1 MDQARTNP
9 DFRLHYSAG
18 AARRLL
24 WMLLAVDVFLAAAYI
39 LTHIIAPEVRLG
51 PIREFLN
58 VDREVSI
65 PTWFSA
71 TQLFMVAVVLWDR
84 ARKVGE
90 LHAFFLVLACG
101 FLFLSMDEAA
111 AVHDN
116 IFRFAQRRK
125 LPWLA
130 GAEYL
135 AWMVPYA
142 LAGTVGIAI
151 CLRPAWSVA
160 RRFPREAG
168 IIALGGALFV
178 GGGVGLEIVTHLLY
192 VIAVDAYFFL
202 AVAAEE
208 FCEMAGVSLML
219 YGFLLLGIRLQTCDP
234 AKTA

>member
-1 MDQARTNP
+1 
-9 DFRLHYSAG
+9 
-18 AARRLL
+18 
-24 WMLLAVDVFLAAAYI
+24 MLLAVDVLLAAAYI
-39 LTHIIAPEVRLG
+39 LTHIIEPEVRLG

-71 TQLFMVAVVLWDR
+71 TQLFIVAVVLWDH

-90 LHAFFLVLACG
+90 LHTFFLVLACG

-116 IFRFAQRRK
+116 ILRFAKHRK

-130 GAEYL
+130 GVEYL

-142 LAGTVGIAI
+142 LAGLLGIVI
-151 CLRPAWSVA
+151 GFRPASSVT

-168 IIALGGALFV
+168 IIVLGGALFV

-192 VIAVDAYFFL
+192 VIAVDAHFFL

-208 FCEMAGVSLML
+208 LCEMAGVTVML

>member
-1 MDQARTNP
+1 
-9 DFRLHYSAG
+9 
-18 AARRLL
+18 
-24 WMLLAVDVFLAAAYI
+24 MLLAVDVFLAAAYI

-58 VDREVSI
+58 VDREVSM

-71 TQLFMVAVVLWDR
+71 TQLFIVAVVLWDH
-84 ARKVGE
+84 ARNVGE
-90 LHAFFLVLACG
+90 LHTFFLVLACG

-130 GAEYL
+130 GVEYL

-142 LAGTVGIAI
+142 LAGLLGIVI
-151 CLRPAWSVA
+151 CFRPAWSIT

-168 IIALGGALFV
+168 IIVLGGALFV

-192 VIAVDAYFFL
+192 VIAVDAHFFL

-208 FCEMAGVSLML
+208 FCEMAGVTVML